1 MLGVVLW
8 SDNTENTAVIWC
20 EDHGELAYFSGN
32 QGIPVG
38 DVTLDAGDLV
48 QFDLQQHQNLRMA
61 QNPRRVF
68 QAAYS
73 ELAESLLDADA
84 EGQQETANSAGIPP
98 FGASNVIPFTPKRC
112 SDGERE
118 RVAV

>member
-20 EDHGELAYFSGN
+20 EDHGELAYFSGS
-32 QGIPVG
+32 QGLPIG
-38 DVTLDAGDLV
+38 DVTLDAGDLI
-48 QFDLQQHQNLRMA
+48 QFDLKQQQNLRVV

-73 ELAESLLDADA
+73 GLAERLVEADA
-84 EGQQETANSAGIPP
+84 EGQQRMVSAAENLP
-98 FGASNVIPFTPKRC
+98 FGPSNVIPFTRKRTR
-112 SDGERE
+112 ERAGE

>member
-32 QGIPVG
+32 QGLPVG

-68 QAAYS
+68 QSAYS
-73 ELAESLLDADA
+73 GLAESLVDADA
-84 EGQQETANSAGIPP
+84 EPQQETANSSEVPP
-98 FGASNVIPFTPKRC
+98 FGASNVVPFTPR
-112 SDGERE
+112 SGSRGDRT

>member
-32 QGIPVG
+32 QGLSIA

-48 QFDLQQHQNLRMA
+48 QFDLHQHQNLRMA

-68 QAAYS
+68 RSAYS
-73 ELAESLLDADA
+73 GLAESLVETDA
-84 EGQQETANSAGIPP
+84 EGQQTGASAAGNLP
-98 FGASNVIPFTPKRC
+98 FEPSNVIPFTRKRI
-112 SDGERE
+112 SERARE
-118 RVAV
+118 RLAV